1 MSKKSKSEKMVIQAP
16 TSFIGSAKRLWKL
29 TGSNPAVK
37 AVLALPVIAL
47 ILLAWCFVL
56 SWYVFFGIFL
66 IPYRLLRRGSRKRK
80 KQEQQHREVLEK
92 IAEST
97 TLSE

>member
-1 MSKKSKSEKMVIQAP
+1 MSKKLKSEKMVIQAP

-29 TGSNPAVK
+29 TGNNPALK

-47 ILLAWCFVL
+47 ILLAWSFVL
-56 SWYVFFGIFL
+56 SWYLFFGIFL
-66 IPYRLLRRGSRKRK
+66 IPYRLLRRGNRKRK
-80 KQEQQHREVLEK
+80 KREQQHREILEK
-92 IAEST
+92 IAENT